1 MEARK
6 KNEPAATTTASIEA
20 KCATIIII
28 TFVKRHYFLLLQQH
42 HILVVYSFSLKHH
55 DSFNTWIYWCSLT
68 ENWRRWE
75 CCSNFSFF
83 SVWTFIRANNNN
95 QYQRGWD
102 GMRCDALC
110 SLTWWRRSMCVCLF
124 SECENQMDIC
134 AYNSHA
140 FGMGRIFVMRFH
152 LICDMM
158 SNFNLIWA
166 PVSTVWLH
174 LILPIIMAD

>member
-6 KNEPAATTTASIEA
+6 KKRTSSNNNGKHWSKMCYDHYYYFCETTLFFIIAATS
-20 KCATIIII
+20 
-28 TFVKRHYFLLLQQH
+28 YFGRLFIFTETSWLIQC
-42 HILVVYSFSLKHH
+42 ILTK
-55 DSFNTWIYWCSLT
+55 
-68 ENWRRWE
+68 NWRRWE

-110 SLTWWRRSMCVCLF
+110 SLTWWQSMCVCLF

-134 AYNSHA
+134 VYNSHA

>member
-6 KNEPAATTTASIEA
+6 KKQPAATTRTGIEA
-20 KCATIIII
+20 KCATFIII

-55 DSFNTWIYWCSLT
+55 DSFNTWIYWCNLT
-68 ENWRRWE
+68 ENWRRWK
-75 CCSNFSFF
+75 CCSNFYFF
-83 SVWTFIRANNNN
+83 FRSELSSVLIIIINVDA
-95 QYQRGWD
+95 D

-110 SLTWWRRSMCVCLF
+110 SLTWWRSMCVCLF

-158 SNFNLIWA
+158 SNFNLI
-166 PVSTVWLH
+166 
-174 LILPIIMAD
+174 

>member
-6 KNEPAATTTASIEA
+6 KTNQQQQQRQASKQNVLRSLLLLLWNDIIFYYCSNIIFWSFIHFHWNIMTHSIHGVFWPKTGVGENVVLISLFFRSELSSVL
-20 KCATIIII
+20 IIII
-28 TFVKRHYFLLLQQH
+28 N
-42 HILVVYSFSLKHH
+42 I
-55 DSFNTWIYWCSLT
+55 N
-68 ENWRRWE
+68 
-75 CCSNFSFF
+75 
-83 SVWTFIRANNNN
+83 A
-95 QYQRGWD
+95 D

-110 SLTWWRRSMCVCLF
+110 SLTWWQSMCVCLF

-134 AYNSHA
+134 VYNSHA